1 MMHLPASSLFPQP
14 ICAPRDHGAVGE
26 KWITNEK
33 LPLWNERKTHCLNF
47 LVFQVLSDL
56 SQMRRRNENMKL
68 FPNMNLNQPMAMLLT
83 LNHSSQLFR
92 DLELCFLSAYHHPV
106 SFSLPPST
114 FRERKHFMC
123 KETKRF
129 VLLTCKIVLWLL
141 FVYAVAYQGLFS
153 FCWHCETGKR
163 LRLNLSSGWLGTD
176 RHVTPLTRHRLST
189 TPPRIICVPSA
200 IHICLI
206 KQHSYQC

>member
-1 MMHLPASSLFPQP
+1 MHHSASSLFPQP

-47 LVFQVLSDL
+47 LVFQVLNDL

-92 DLELCFLSAYHHPV
+92 GLELCFLCAYHHLV
-106 SFSLPPST
+106 FFFFFFSSLLYIYG
-114 FRERKHFMC
+114 ERKHC
-123 KETKRF
+123 KETKHF
-129 VLLTCKIVLWLL
+129 VLLTCKIVLRRLL
-141 FVYAVAYQGLFS
+141 FVFAIAYQGLFS
-153 FCWHCETGKR
+153 FC
-163 LRLNLSSGWLGTD
+163 
-176 RHVTPLTRHRLST
+176 
-189 TPPRIICVPSA
+189 
-200 IHICLI
+200 
-206 KQHSYQC
+206 

>member
-1 MMHLPASSLFPQP
+1 MCAAHFKDCCFSESNDASPCIFPFPQP

-106 SFSLPPST
+106 SFSHPPAT
-114 FRERKHFMC
+114 FREWKHLMC
-123 KETKRF
+123 KETKCF
-129 VLLTCKIVLWLL
+129 VLLTWKIALWWLL
-141 FVYAVAYQGLFS
+141 FVYAIAYQGQFFL
-153 FCWHCETGKR
+153 
-163 LRLNLSSGWLGTD
+163 
-176 RHVTPLTRHRLST
+176 LTLWENKKTKT
-189 TPPRIICVPSA
+189 TF
-200 IHICLI
+200 
-206 KQHSYQC
+206 KF